1 MTSIFADDFGS
12 KKRRTKKL
20 PTMKKMT
27 LIAAILVFAAVV
39 AGFIFYHFAAQK
51 TDIINTNTRIVA
63 ENQGK
68 SPLSSSD
75 KESVREDGNGS
86 VGGDQDSSSGVEDEE
101 ARNSENEEARNS
113 EDEEDISSP
122 DGTKKLGNSSKNPV
136 TRFPGDVYLDDD
148 SESDGEYDP
157 DKYTNS
163 P

>member
-1 MTSIFADDFGS
+1 
-12 KKRRTKKL
+12 
-20 PTMKKMT
+20 MKKMT

-39 AGFIFYHFAAQK
+39 AGFIFYHFVAQK

-75 KESVREDGNGS
+75 KESVREDGNES

-101 ARNSENEEARNS
+101 ARNSE
-113 EDEEDISSP
+113 DEDISSP

>member
-51 TDIINTNTRIVA
+51 TDINTNTRIVA

-75 KESVREDGNGS
+75 KESVREDGNES

-101 ARNSENEEARNS
+101 ARNSE
-113 EDEEDISSP
+113 DEDISSP

>member
-1 MTSIFADDFGS
+1 MATPVKKMNSIFADDFGS

-20 PTMKKMT
+20 LTMKKMT

-51 TDIINTNTRIVA
+51 TDINTNTRIVA

-75 KESVREDGNGS
+75 KESVREDGNES

-101 ARNSENEEARNS
+101 ARNSE
-113 EDEEDISSP
+113 DEDISSP

>member
-1 MTSIFADDFGS
+1 MATPVKKMNSIFADDFGS

-20 PTMKKMT
+20 LTMKKMT

-51 TDIINTNTRIVA
+51 TDINTNTRIVA

-101 ARNSENEEARNS
+101 ARNS
-113 EDEEDISSP
+113 
-122 DGTKKLGNSSKNPV
+122 
-136 TRFPGDVYLDDD
+136 
-148 SESDGEYDP
+148 
-157 DKYTNS
+157 
-163 P
+163 